1 VPAVLSAGGLA
12 GRAVFSD
19 EMCYAYRESKERDE
33 EAFKAGVVPAGDKDG
48 MTIPAAGS
56 KRRWEATL

>member
-1 VPAVLSAGGLA
+1 
-12 GRAVFSD
+12 
-19 EMCYAYRESKERDE
+19 MCYAYRESKERDE